1 MINFVLNDQ
10 KVTAEPG
17 MTILQAAKQNGVDI
31 PNLCYLEGCSD
42 ITSCRICV
50 VEVVGA
56 RNLVPSCST
65 PVAEG
70 MVIFSHSDKVV
81 AARKDLLEL
90 MLADHPL
97 DCMTCAKAGNCKLQD
112 YCFEYEIKDSPY
124 RVDKQPKPI
133 DDSNLFYTFDPNKC
147 IMCRKC
153 VKVCSEL
160 QCTNAIGFSQRGSD
174 IHVTPPSELPLGSS
188 SCVSCGNCVAN
199 CPVGALMPKSPEKFR
214 TWEVKKVRST
224 CAYCGVGCQ
233 LTFLVKGNK
242 IVGVEPFNGP
252 SNKGLLCVKGR
263 FAYNFVGHKDRLTK
277 PLLKKDGQFVEISW
291 EEAYKTIASKINE
304 MKEKHGPDVFG
315 GFSSSR
321 CTNEDNYMF
330 QKFIR
335 GVIGTNNVDNC
346 ARL

>member
-1 MINFVLNDQ
+1 MVNIVLNDK
-10 KVTAEPG
+10 KVMANPDK
-17 MTILQAAKQNGVDI
+17 TILQVAKENGIDI

-42 ITSCRICV
+42 ITSCRVCV

-56 RNLVPSCST
+56 RNLVPACSSK
-65 PVAEG
+65 VAEG
-70 MVIFSHSDKVV
+70 MVIYTHSDKVV

-90 MLADHPL
+90 ILADHPL
-97 DCMTCAKAGNCKLQD
+97 DCMTCEKAGVCKLQD
-112 YCFEYEIKDSPY
+112 YCYEYEVKDSPY
-124 RVDKQPKPI
+124 RVYKEPKAI
-133 DDSNLFYTFDPNKC
+133 DDSNQFYTFDPNKC
-147 IMCRKC
+147 IKCRKC

-160 QCTNAIGFSQRGSD
+160 QCTNAIGFSQRGSE

-199 CPVGALMPKSPEKFR
+199 CPVGALMPKAPEKFR
-214 TWEVKKVRST
+214 SWEVQKVRST

-233 LTFLVKGNK
+233 LNFLVKDNR
-242 IVGVEPFNGP
+242 IVGVEPYNGP

-263 FAYNFVGHKDRLTK
+263 FGYHFVGHKDRLTK
-277 PLLKKDGQFVEISW
+277 PLMKKDGQFVEISW
-291 EEAYKTIASKINE
+291 EEAYKTIADKINE
-304 MKEKHGPDVFG
+304 IKAEHGPDVFG

-321 CTNEDNYMF
+321 CSNEENYLF
-330 QKFIR
+330 QKFMR